1 MEGLVIPPGTIKNG
15 DERTAA
21 RPDLQFTTQEPEQP
35 MLSADMP
42 RAETTPLYRGL
53 TLDTQDFLRGTPGH
67 SIDYDSGPRPIVFRD
82 PSLEDA
88 LFEDTQ
94 EPYLRREP
102 VGSPSRPGPNRELTT
117 DPDLAGH
124 ILDYLESGSG
134 IGTHWSADREIG
146 DAFGRPGSDTNNHF
160 PVRLKSEW
168 GGQDEDHDRNH
179 TAGEWDEDE
188 ITRLPG
194 SQVNL
199 TGLETLIPGE
209 DEWRSYDFPGG
220 EIRRAQRVAMP
231 APTPESIT
239 YNYQD
244 YFDSDPMVMTRT
256 GADEDWS
263 SVIPGYDEDWSS
275 VHLDLSPE
283 ELLSYGKDD
292 NTWDKESLPTL
303 AEDIAQNGVREPVIL
318 GSSGTHALL
327 DDGHHRARAAQMAG
341 INSVPVHLEYD
352 RWLGDAEEEEGGGKP
367 LGEGLRAWLQQR
379 GGRNHERVSDLK

>member
-1 MEGLVIPPGTIKNG
+1 
-15 DERTAA
+15 
-21 RPDLQFTTQEPEQP
+21 

-67 SIDYDSGPRPIVFRD
+67 SIDYDSGPRSIVLRD

-244 YFDSDPMVMTRT
+244 YFDSDPMVDDFW
-256 GADEDWS
+256 GEWPEGEPEGGWP
-263 SVIPGYDEDWSS
+263 VIPTPAVVARDNGIPVGYLAWEHGHMPDNPPEIASIE
-275 VHLDLSPE
+275 VHPE
-283 ELLSYGKDD
+283 YRRKGIGTGLYDFARQQ
-292 NTWDKESLPTL
+292 PT
-303 AEDIAQNGVREPVIL
+303 
-318 GSSGTHALL
+318 
-327 DDGHHRARAAQMAG
+327 
-341 INSVPVHLEYD
+341 
-352 RWLGDAEEEEGGGKP
+352 
-367 LGEGLRAWLQQR
+367 GEGL
-379 GGRNHERVSDLK
+379 HHSDSQTPKGQLWAEYEENRPAQHTASFDPYDEAEGIMSEYQT